1 MSHGRAS
8 ATTCNAEAQHLH
20 YTKAGTC
27 GNASNRSP
35 VRPRL
40 RKPTNRLMFW
50 AAGRKNCPRTNFI
63 LPKRRR
69 AVHSGVPIGVDDTT
83 RARGKLD

>member
-1 MSHGRAS
+1 
-8 ATTCNAEAQHLH
+8 
-20 YTKAGTC
+20 
-27 GNASNRSP
+27 
-35 VRPRL
+35 
-40 RKPTNRLMFW
+40 LMFW

-69 AVHSGVPIGVDDTT
+69 AVHSGVLIGVDDTT